1 MAYDIP
7 KFTFLNPS
15 GLANLGTF
23 SQVATVTGGK
33 TVYISG
39 QLAWDTN
46 VKLVG
51 PGDLKLQTE
60 KVFDN
65 MKIALASVGASFE
78 NVIKLT
84 TYVVNLKPEDRAA
97 IGEIRKR
104 YFTSKDLPAST
115 LVGVAALVLPDALIE
130 VEAVAVVPL

>member
-7 KFTFLNPS
+7 KVEFLNPT

-33 TVYISG
+33 TVHISG
-39 QLAWDTN
+39 QLAWDAN

-51 PGDLKLQTE
+51 AGDLKIQTE

-65 MKIALASVGASFE
+65 MRIALAAVGATFD
-78 NVIKLT
+78 NIVKLT
-84 TYVVNLKPEDRAA
+84 TYVVDLKPEDRAT

-104 YFTSKDLPAST
+104 YFTSGKLPAST
-115 LVGVAALVLPDALIE
+115 LIGVDALVMADALIE
-130 VEAVAVVPL
+130 VEAIAVVPL